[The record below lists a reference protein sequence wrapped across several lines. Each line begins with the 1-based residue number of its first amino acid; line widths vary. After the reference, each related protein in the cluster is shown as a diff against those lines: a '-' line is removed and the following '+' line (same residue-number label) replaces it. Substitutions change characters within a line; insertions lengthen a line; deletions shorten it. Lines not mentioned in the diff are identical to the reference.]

1 MAGVSSKG
9 NSQHVKIPEEW
20 HILILVAGTTDP
32 INATE
37 AAESRAV
44 SYDFNDKEYKAS
56 AKKYWDAKF
65 YDEIVNLEKTN
76 GNIILFPFHG
86 WTGDNGIHNREV
98 AGRYLV
104 NRLCGA
110 EGEKPYYENKNRTMY
125 FHLLGHS
132 HGGNVVNEMTKQIAR
147 LGGAWPEKWKVK
159 SLIYLSTPFFNEIHQ
174 AKISQSF
181 FHKDAEVLNLRND
194 YDLTQRMLADFSIEA
209 LSSVLMKMEYT
220 ALNHSIDEFKK
231 SLDAFKHLNH
241 SLSALK
247 IEDKDERWF
256 HSDMRLTYSYHD
268 GKILYETL
276 IGALNKLYTVLNE
289 IKKLIENKLAKKS
302 MFRVSK
308 TLQMDTGNK
317 LSDSKTIISP
327 SAAKKILANIKTLQ
341 EICSQ
346 PINKLKRTITLNE
359 VSKSNYIVSQIL
371 KDMDVLS
378 ELTKWI
384 DDFFS
389 IDTTTLKSSNQNGL
403 WNIIYEVLEQNI
415 EKYDNTYAIPTPQ
428 LKGTFLEHKLTDLNV
443 TNRDRYDC
451 KVQSVNYKM
460 FIKRVEQIEKNYK
473 ASPNQHNL
481 LDLVFLLIE
490 QEVSLHKYLN
500 FGNWSLLAK
509 KIFGNSKSEIGQLIA
524 TLEKLDR
531 NYLALTMSRNFGGI
545 KAEECSVNEMKCGS
559 IPYLLIESHSTS
571 RRVLQ
576 KEVAEFINRL
586 SSTKKVGK

>member
-9 NSQHVKIPEEW
+9 SSQHVKIPEEW
-20 HILILVAGTTDP
+20 HVLILVAGTTDP

-44 SYDFNDKEYKAS
+44 SYDFNDKEYKAG

-98 AGRYLV
+98 AGRYLI

-110 EGEKPYYENKNRTMY
+110 EGEKPYYENKHRTMY

-209 LSSVLMKMEYT
+209 LSSVLIKMDYT
-220 ALNHSIDEFKK
+220 ALNNAIDEFKK
-231 SLDAFKHLNH
+231 SLEP
-241 SLSALK
+241 LK
-247 IEDKDERWF
+247 NFDFDVAKLGVEDKDDRWL
-256 HSDMRLTYSYHD
+256 HTDIRITYNYYD

-276 IGALNKLYTVLNE
+276 VKVLETLDIVLERVTDLINDLQDGSKFR
-289 IKKLIENKLAKKS
+289 ISKKLQAD
-302 MFRVSK
+302 M
-308 TLQMDTGNK
+308 GNK

-327 SAAKKILANIKTLQ
+327 STAKKIKANISELQ
-341 EICSQ
+341 TDCKASI
-346 PINKLKRTITLNE
+346 PKLKHTINVNE
-359 VSKSNYIVSQIL
+359 PSKSNYLVTDLIKDLNLL
-371 KDMDVLS
+371 KI
-378 ELTKWI
+378 TKWLER
-384 DDFFS
+384 FLS
-389 IDTTTLKSSNQNGL
+389 IDTTTLHSSDQNAL
-403 WNIIYEVLEQNI
+403 WNIVYELLEQNI
-415 EKYDNTYAIPTPQ
+415 EKFDDTYAIPSPQ

-443 TNRDRYDC
+443 TSRDRYDS
-451 KVQSVNYKM
+451 KTQKINYKM

-490 QEVSLHKYLN
+490 QEVPLHKLLN
-500 FGNWSLLAK
+500 FGYWKSWFTKGVFKNAK
-509 KIFGNSKSEIGQLIA
+509 SDLGQIIAIF
-524 TLEKLDR
+524 EKLDR
-531 NYLALTMSRNFGGI
+531 NYLALSMTRNFGGT
-545 KAEECSVNEMKCGS
+545 KSNDDCSVNEMKCGS
-559 IPYLLIESHSTS
+559 VPYLLIESHSTS
-571 RRVLQ
+571 RRVLH